1 MSKENKIKKQV
12 KRLKD
17 YGFNP
22 IHLFGTWYLVR
33 HQSKDYTKISYY
45 KIKNLSKDRIYKDE
59 NGMLYKYVS
68 DEYI

>member
-1 MSKENKIKKQV
+1 MSKEDKLKKRV

-17 YGFNP
+17 YGYNP

-33 HQSKDYTKISYY
+33 HKSKNYTKISYY
-45 KIKNLSKDRIYKDE
+45 KLKNLAKDYIYKAE

-68 DEYI
+68 DDE